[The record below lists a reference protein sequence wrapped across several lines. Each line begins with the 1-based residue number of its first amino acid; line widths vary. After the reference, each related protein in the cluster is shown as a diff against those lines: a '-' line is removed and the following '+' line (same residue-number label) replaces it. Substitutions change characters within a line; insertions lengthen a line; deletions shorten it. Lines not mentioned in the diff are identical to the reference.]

1 MKFQITADRL
11 RKEGWLMLLVG
22 LTLTIAFTVIMNLR
36 INLQDALLTTPEY
49 VLGIFSSV
57 STMLIYA
64 APLLIVVGFVFIRL
78 GRPEPTDNPATPG
91 EDQEWQPRG

>member
-11 RKEGWLMLLVG
+11 RKEGWLMLLIG
-22 LTLTIAFTVIMNLR
+22 LTLTIAFTIIMNLH
-36 INLQDALLTTPEY
+36 INLQDASLTTPEY

-64 APLLIVVGFVFIRL
+64 APLLLVTGFVFIRL
-78 GRPEPTDNPATPG
+78 GRPEQTDKPDPED